1 MSGAPQRF
9 DEDVRRNLKQR
20 LDDCRGQGLAEY
32 IIVAILVA
40 IILIV
45 AVRYFGSS
53 VSNQF
58 ESATSEI
65 SSLDKGSSSTEA
77 SSADDS
83 SDAGKSGAARRYS
96 GQGGDEY
103 DESSARSKSSQSS
116 ASSGAK
122 SGGAGGGGGSDEE
135 DLTAAL
141 GKDGVG
147 MKETDPAGDIF
158 IDSQTLW
165 FLGLVIVA
173 AGIGIAMHF
182 GKDRKKGKKK
192 EDKKKTKKGKR
203 NPFSRSKDSD
213 GQAMVE
219 FLFVAITFL
228 FTILG
233 VIQLAMCLNAYA
245 LVRYAAYNAARAA
258 VVHGADEDKMLEAA
272 RVSLLAVFP
281 RHGRADTGLGM
292 TQNYIAA
299 LATDELPI
307 FSYYLEPITEVSIV
321 DNFNASGVI
330 TFDDPEDFDKAF
342 LTVQV
347 VHRYELVIPLVN
359 RIIFFIYKLWREE
372 GGRSGR
378 DLLQASA
385 ETDRLR
391 RTGDF
396 QNIEYRIPLVA
407 HYTMRL
413 HTDYEAG

>member
-1 MSGAPQRF
+1 M
-9 DEDVRRNLKQR
+9 RRSVKQR
-20 LDDCRGQGLAEY
+20 LADSQGQGLAEY

-58 ESATSEI
+58 ESATEEI
-65 SSLDKGSSSTEA
+65 SSLEKGGAEGDAGAEEKSSPQSAAAKRYSRSGHDDFEDAEGCKGSSGT
-77 SSADDS
+77 SAKAQAD
-83 SDAGKSGAARRYS
+83 
-96 GQGGDEY
+96 
-103 DESSARSKSSQSS
+103 
-116 ASSGAK
+116 
-122 SGGAGGGGGSDEE
+122 AGGGGGDEV
-135 DLTAAL
+135 DLTTAL
-141 GKDGVG
+141 GKEGVG
-147 MKETDPAGDIF
+147 MREADAPSDVDV
-158 IDSQTLW
+158 DSQTLW
-165 FLGLVIVA
+165 FLALIVFG

-182 GKDRKKGKKK
+182 GKDRKEKKEKKK
-192 EDKKKTKKGKR
+192 DSKQQKKEKK
-203 NPFSRSKDSD
+203 NPFSRAKRSD

-258 VVHGADEDKMLEAA
+258 VVHGVDEDKMLDAA
-272 RVSLLAVFP
+272 RISLLAVFP
-281 RHGRADTGLGM
+281 RHGRADTSLGM
-292 TQNYIAA
+292 TQNYVAA
-299 LATDELPI
+299 LVTDELPA
-307 FSYYLEPITEVSIV
+307 FSYYNEPITEVSVI

-330 TFDDPEDFDKAF
+330 TFDDPEDFDQAF
-342 LTVQV
+342 VTVQV

-359 RIIFFIYKLWREE
+359 RILFFIYKLWREE

-396 QNIEYRIPLVA
+396 QDIEYRIPLVA

-413 HTDYEAG
+413 HSDYEAG

>member
-1 MSGAPQRF
+1 M
-9 DEDVRRNLKQR
+9 RRNFKQR
-20 LDDCRGQGLAEY
+20 LSDCRGQGLAEY

-65 SSLDKGSSSTEA
+65 SSLEEGGKTAEAGSADAAKASGEAGAASRYSRQSGDDYEDASSSSTSRK
-77 SSADDS
+77 SSS
-83 SDAGKSGAARRYS
+83 TGGTKGGSGAA
-96 GQGGDEY
+96 G
-103 DESSARSKSSQSS
+103 
-116 ASSGAK
+116 
-122 SGGAGGGGGSDEE
+122 GGAEDE
-135 DLTAAL
+135 DLTESL

-147 MKETDPAGDIF
+147 LREVNPAEDLI

-165 FLGLVIVA
+165 FLGLIIVA

-182 GKDRKKGKKK
+182 GKDRNKKKGKK
-192 EDKKKTKKGKR
+192 EKKKQKKEKR
-203 NPFSRSKDSD
+203 NPFSKRSNSD

-258 VVHGADEDKMLEAA
+258 VVHGADEDKMLDAA
-272 RVSLLAVFP
+272 RISLLAVFP

-292 TQNYIAA
+292 TENYLGA

-391 RTGDF
+391 RSGDF
-396 QNIEYRIPLVA
+396 QGIEYRIPLVA

-413 HTDYEAG
+413 HSDYEAG